1 MRDSLVEPP
10 TDEYPDLELAP
21 LWVPSTLRRSTFR
34 LIWSC
39 ALTLLL
45 CTWTI
50 LHPHVPAYRVRNA
63 KWSRT
68 RIFFSRCWSMC
79 MGLWFPDLLVIE
91 AVADYF
97 YAWKLCE
104 KLKDLKPEYLATANG
119 EG

>member
-1 MRDSLVEPP
+1 
-10 TDEYPDLELAP
+10 
-21 LWVPSTLRRSTFR
+21 
-34 LIWSC
+34 
-39 ALTLLL
+39 
-45 CTWTI
+45 
-50 LHPHVPAYRVRNA
+50 
-63 KWSRT
+63 
-68 RIFFSRCWSMC
+68 